1 VDPITIG
8 LAFTAAQAAVSHIKQ
23 AIALGKDIHSLVG
36 ELGKFFQSADAV
48 HIASTKAKVQ
58 SIHKSDAELGRQALE
73 FAMHSNKL
81 REDERDLKNMII
93 WELGKPQI
101 WEDMIKERTRLIKE
115 KQAAERAIEEAKH
128 KHKQK
133 MADLFMYG
141 MIFVGAGIILFAILF
156 GGIGLYGAI
165 QEKNEYEAKVAQRAR
180 ITRMQHEARIKE
192 EKEKAEKSARD
203 NG

>member
-1 VDPITIG
+1 MDPITIG

-23 AIALGKDIHSLVG
+23 AIALGKDIHSIVG
-36 ELGKFFQSADAV
+36 QLGKFFQSADEV

-58 SIHKSDAELGRQALE
+58 NLHRSDAELGRQALE
-73 FAMHSNKL
+73 FAIHSNKL

-93 WELGKPQI
+93 WELGKPEI

-115 KQAAERAIEEAKH
+115 KQAAERAFEEAKH

-133 MADLFMYG
+133 MADLFMYA
-141 MIFVGAGIILFAILF
+141 MIFGGGSVVLFAVLF

-165 QEKNEYEAKVAQRAR
+165 QEKNEYEAKLVQRAK
-180 ITRMQHEARIKE
+180 IVRMQQQAR
-192 EKEKAEKSARD
+192 EKEKAEKAARE

>member
-1 VDPITIG
+1 MDPITIG

-23 AIALGKDIHSLVG
+23 AIALGKDIHSIVG
-36 ELGKFFQSADAV
+36 QLGKFFQSADEV

-58 SIHKSDAELGRQALE
+58 NLNKSDAQLGRQALE
-73 FAMHSNKL
+73 FAIHSNKL

-93 WELGKPQI
+93 WELGKPEI

-115 KQAAERAIEEAKH
+115 KQAAERAFEEAKH

-133 MADLFMYG
+133 MADLFMYA
-141 MIFVGAGIILFAILF
+141 MIFGGGSVVLFAVLF

-165 QEKNEYEAKVAQRAR
+165 QEKNEYEAKLVQRAK
-180 ITRMQHEARIKE
+180 IVRMQQQAR
-192 EKEKAEKSARD
+192 EKEKAEKAARE

>member
-1 VDPITIG
+1 MDPITIG

-23 AIALGKDIHSLVG
+23 AIALGKDIHSIVG
-36 ELGKFFQSADAV
+36 QLGKFFQSADEV

-58 SIHKSDAELGRQALE
+58 NLHKSDAQLGRQALE
-73 FAMHSNKL
+73 FAIHSNKL

-93 WELGKPQI
+93 WELGKPEI

-115 KQAAERAIEEAKH
+115 KQAAERAFEEAKH

-133 MADLFMYG
+133 MADLFMYA
-141 MIFVGAGIILFAILF
+141 MIFGGGSVVLFAILF

-165 QEKNEYEAKVAQRAR
+165 QEKNEYEAKLVQRAK
-180 ITRMQHEARIKE
+180 IVRMQQQAR
-192 EKEKAEKSARD
+192 EKEKAEKAAKES
-203 NG
+203 G

>member
-1 VDPITIG
+1 MDPITIG

-23 AIALGKDIHSLVG
+23 AIALGKDIHGVVG
-36 ELGKFFQSADAV
+36 ELGKFFQSADVV
-48 HIASTKAKVQ
+48 HTATTKAKVQ

-73 FAMHSNKL
+73 FAIHSNKL

-115 KQAAERAIEEAKH
+115 KQAAERAIEEANH
-128 KHKQK
+128 KHKEK
-133 MADLFMYG
+133 MANLMMYAVAFIG
-141 MIFVGAGIILFAILF
+141 GGVILFSIVM
-156 GGIGLYGAI
+156 GGISIYGAS
-165 QEKNEYEAKVAQRAR
+165 QEKAEYEAKVVQRAR
-180 ITRMQHEARIKE
+180 MVRMQQEARQKE
-192 EKEKAEKSARD
+192 EKERAEKSARE

>member
-1 VDPITIG
+1 MDPITIG

-23 AIALGKDIHSLVG
+23 AIALGKDIHSIVG
-36 ELGKFFQSADAV
+36 QLGKFFQSADEV

-58 SIHKSDAELGRQALE
+58 NLHRSDAELGRQALE
-73 FAMHSNKL
+73 FAIHSNKL

-93 WELGKPQI
+93 WELGKPEI

-115 KQAAERAIEEAKH
+115 KQAAERAFEEAKH

-133 MADLFMYG
+133 MADLFMYA
-141 MIFVGAGIILFAILF
+141 MIFGGGSVVLFAVLF

-165 QEKNEYEAKVAQRAR
+165 QEKNEYEAKLVQRAK
-180 ITRMQHEARIKE
+180 IVRMQQQAREKEKE
-192 EKEKAEKSARD
+192 EKAARE

>member
-1 VDPITIG
+1 MDPITIG

-23 AIALGKDIHSLVG
+23 AIALGKDIHSIVG
-36 ELGKFFQSADAV
+36 QLGKFFQSADEV

-58 SIHKSDAELGRQALE
+58 NLHRSDAELGRQALE
-73 FAMHSNKL
+73 FAIHSNKL

-93 WELGKPQI
+93 WELGKPEI

-115 KQAAERAIEEAKH
+115 KQAAERAFEEAKH

-133 MADLFMYG
+133 MADLFMYA
-141 MIFVGAGIILFAILF
+141 MIFGGGSVVLFAVLF

-165 QEKNEYEAKVAQRAR
+165 QEKNEYEAKLVQRAK
-180 ITRMQHEARIKE
+180 IVRMQQQAR
-192 EKEKAEKSARD
+192 EKEKAEKAAKES
-203 NG
+203 G